1 MPKQAF
7 QRGSFNLK
15 KSISMSKLIEC
26 LTSAESWRNLLDR
39 LEDEDEDLEEL
50 GLTYEIAEKGFN
62 WWQENS
68 IVLTQIIER
77 LTTNLE
83 QVANNENTSLKDFL
97 NSWNIGVWSD
107 FIRETFDTIWNFG
120 DEDNYEYF
128 FNYAVRQSL
137 GYNLD
142 LNPSPQE
149 SENFQSN
156 QSPALTTE
164 DWDSLNRIF
173 RLWWNREDVY
183 EIFSWVFEVTRGGQ
197 KLLEES

>member
-1 MPKQAF
+1 
-7 QRGSFNLK
+7 
-15 KSISMSKLIEC
+15 MSKLMEC
-26 LTSAESWRNLLDR
+26 LTSAESGRNLLDR
-39 LEDEDEDLEEL
+39 LENEDEDLEEL

-83 QVANNENTSLKDFL
+83 QVANNENISLKDFL
-97 NSWNIGVWSD
+97 KSWNIGVWSD

-137 GYNLD
+137 GYNVAWTS
-142 LNPSPQE
+142 SPKE
-149 SENFQSN
+149 SDNFHSDQSL
-156 QSPALTTE
+156 ALTTE

-183 EIFSWVFEVTRGGQ
+183 EIFSWVFEVTRAGQ
-197 KLLEES
+197 TLLEES